1 MDKTN
6 KKDERFELRL
16 SKAHKAK
23 LEKAAELLG
32 HKTLAGFVTS
42 TVLEKANEVI
52 EKDQTVLANKQDKEV
67 FFKALMEGPEP
78 NEALHQA
85 ARDYEKSNTT
95 P

>member
-1 MDKTN
+1 MDKTE

-23 LEKAAELLG
+23 LEKAAEILG

-52 EKDQTVLANKQDKEV
+52 EKDQTILANQQDKEL
-67 FFKALMEGPEP
+67 FFKALMESPEP
-78 NEALHQA
+78 NDALQQA
-85 ARDYEKSNTT
+85 ARDYGKRNT
-95 P
+95 PS